1 MGKMV
6 TGNRNEVEFRVAK
19 WHMVAALAACLFLA
33 SCSSR
38 RTTPKPRGYYR
49 IELPQE
55 HGYTPVSLKNYP
67 YSFNVSSLAKVAPA
81 SEEMAEPYWIN
92 ISYPDYNAKIHIS
105 YKAIKG
111 NFDKYVEDTHY
122 LVFKH
127 TVKADA
133 ITEQR
138 FEGADG
144 RTFGSI
150 YEIGGNAASNVQ
162 FYLTDST
169 RHFLRGSLYFN
180 TQPNRDSLNP
190 VIEYITEDIRHLIES
205 TKWQ

>member
-1 MGKMV
+1 MDKMV
-6 TGNRNEVEFRVAK
+6 AGRWYLVLVC
-19 WHMVAALAACLFLA
+19 ALAMCVGFA
-33 SCSSR
+33 SCNSK
-38 RTTPKPRGYYR
+38 RTTPRPRGYYR

-55 HGYTPVSLKNYP
+55 HGYASASLKNYP
-67 YSFNVSSLAKVAPA
+67 YSFEISSLAKITPA
-81 SEEMAEPYWIN
+81 SDEVGEPYWID

-105 YKAIKG
+105 YKVIKG

-122 LVFKH
+122 LVYKH

-138 FEGADG
+138 FEGVDG

-162 FYLTDST
+162 FYITDST

-180 TQPNRDSLNP
+180 TQPNRDSLQP
-190 VIEYITEDIRHLIES
+190 VIEYITEDIRHLMES